1 MMKRI
6 LAASAAV
13 ASLAA
18 LSAPAYALPSPSPQ
32 ANVQVT
38 GSVPATCS
46 LGGLTDLNN
55 TIVSLDNTSGSL
67 AQSDGTVDNSV
78 VKKVPLGAAIWC
90 NGTGTTVTLNAKAL
104 RLVTASAIPSAP
116 PSGFVNVVPYQVST
130 NFPGFSGQ
138 SLDTG
143 VTVPGANAMVT
154 VGAFV
159 ADTSTYIQLQADSSG
174 SNKVI
179 AGAYHGSITIT
190 VTPG

>member
-1 MMKRI
+1 MTKRI
-6 LAASAAV
+6 LTASAAL

-55 TIVSLDNTSGSL
+55 TIVSLDNASGSL
-67 AQSDGTVDNSV
+67 TQSDGTVDTSV
-78 VKKVPLGAAIWC
+78 IKQVPLGAAIWC
-90 NGTGTTVTLNAKAL
+90 NGTGTTVTMNAKAL
-104 RLVTASAIPSAP
+104 RLTTAGAAP
-116 PSGFVNVVPYQVST
+116 PTGFVNVVPYQVST

-143 VTVPGANAMVT
+143 ITVPGATATAT

-159 ADTSTYIQLQADSSG
+159 ADTSTYISLQADSSG
-174 SNKVI
+174 ANKVI
-179 AGAYHGSITIT
+179 AGAYQGSVTIT